1 VRIPELRQKLT
12 ITPRRIEPWMT
23 RGDSR
28 RAGFHC
34 PGLEGRRLVVR
45 NRRPGDRIRP
55 LGRGR
60 ERRLKDVLIDHR
72 IPRELRDRI
81 PLLVIDEDIVW
92 VPGVTIGEAFRLHH
106 GATEAWVASLEDHRT
121 PADFARSAAPAAPR

>member
-1 VRIPELRQKLT
+1 
-12 ITPRRIEPWMT
+12 MT
-23 RGDSR
+23 QGDPR

-34 PGLEGRRLVVR
+34 PNLEGRRLVVR
-45 NRRPGDRIRP
+45 NRRTGDRIRP
-55 LGRGR
+55 LGSER

-92 VPGVTIGEAFRLHH
+92 VPGVTLGEAFRLPR
-106 GATEAWVASLEDHRT
+106 GATEAWVASLDDHRPPT
-121 PADFARSAAPAAPR
+121 DCARSAATAAPR